1 MAASLIARK
10 RYLRH
15 PQNKKTDVAEYFAVF
30 DHVGVLC
37 NEPSGLAGLLFI

>member
-1 MAASLIARK
+1 MVASLMVRK

-15 PQNKKTDVAEYFAVF
+15 PQTKKTDVAEYFGVF
-30 DHVGVLC
+30 HHVGVLC